1 MVDETN
7 NNNENNNEN
16 DNDNN
21 NDNIV
26 TYSEP
31 SQNLNTIEN
40 LEGANIVDT
49 LEGSPL
55 DTDFTSA
62 DQLNNSQSNEVPNV
76 DQNSCIKTFNN
87 QHCIQGL
94 EQNSPDGFN

>member
-1 MVDETN
+1 M
-7 NNNENNNEN
+7 
-16 DNDNN
+16 
-21 NDNIV
+21 
-26 TYSEP
+26 
-31 SQNLNTIEN
+31 
-40 LEGANIVDT
+40 DT